1 MARRSSSARRS
12 FPLTRSGLDYRDAS
26 GSRPTTLSQV
36 SRYRSV
42 SASRGHGASV
52 KRNTRL
58 RRGGSTRQVRPSD
71 TDRPAVSGGAH
82 PLQRERGRNH
92 TGLGPSKRTRG
103 ELLKPRDTFG
113 DFPLGSA
120 FPSRGMTSTGR
131 VSPGFTD
138 VGSINEPPST
148 PVSNIGWLQSL
159 CPARE
164 SASLEQTL
172 AQNERAPHPE
182 RPVRCAR
189 ADGTSLRTSCRF

>member
-1 MARRSSSARRS
+1 MHRCSNGRELLGT
-12 FPLTRSGLDYRDAS
+12 PHLE
-26 GSRPTTLSQV
+26 
-36 SRYRSV
+36 
-42 SASRGHGASV
+42 
-52 KRNTRL
+52 
-58 RRGGSTRQVRPSD
+58 
-71 TDRPAVSGGAH
+71 
-82 PLQRERGRNH
+82 RERGRNH

-148 PVSNIGWLQSL
+148 PVSNIGWLRSL

-189 ADGTSLRTSCRF
+189 ADGTSLRTSCRFCSKTSCRPAANTLLDWQGPWGVRVYFAGSCACFPQTCRLLPIRAARLFH